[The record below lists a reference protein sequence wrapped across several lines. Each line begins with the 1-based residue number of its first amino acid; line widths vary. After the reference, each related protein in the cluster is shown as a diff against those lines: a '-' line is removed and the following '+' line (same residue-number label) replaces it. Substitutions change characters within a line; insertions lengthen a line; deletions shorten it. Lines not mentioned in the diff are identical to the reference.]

1 MKLDSILL
9 QLYSISIHKTSISM
23 LKSQTELKSTINSML
38 NLIMSSCTFRKL
50 FTTINGRVYVLR
62 TVRILGTRIDE
73 DNASAQRLLL
83 LSFAFGTLCSW
94 AKHCHCGD
102 TNSAS
107 QTFYA
112 TRRRLPTTE
121 TKEVRRIIV
130 NASLAG
136 NLHNCWKALWVVS
149 QSKLKWTVDQRK

>member
-83 LSFAFGTLCSW
+83 LSFAFGTLCS
-94 AKHCHCGD
+94 
-102 TNSAS
+102 
-107 QTFYA
+107 
-112 TRRRLPTTE
+112 
-121 TKEVRRIIV
+121 
-130 NASLAG
+130 
-136 NLHNCWKALWVVS
+136 
-149 QSKLKWTVDQRK
+149 